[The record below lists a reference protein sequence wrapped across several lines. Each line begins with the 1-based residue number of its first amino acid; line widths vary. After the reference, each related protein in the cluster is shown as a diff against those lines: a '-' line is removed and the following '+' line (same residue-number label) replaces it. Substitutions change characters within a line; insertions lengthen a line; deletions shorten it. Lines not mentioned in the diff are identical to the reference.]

1 MLVREPDEK
10 EFMTVG
16 NVAERARFGFHTGV
30 VAPVLAVILTSCAGT
45 PDAQPA
51 AEALATALTSRDFN
65 EIQLR
70 GATPR
75 DATLAIG
82 EITEP
87 MGEST
92 WSVDVHAVEEV
103 PESETER
110 RSVTFEITWDLE
122 HSDEPWTY
130 TTTAELELVDEVWQ
144 VDWSPALLHPDLT
157 EGDRLVL
164 RRQLAQRADMLAG
177 DGSPLVTER
186 PVFRI
191 GIDKT
196 IVEPADQPA
205 SAEAL
210 AELVGVDPERFA
222 ERVADS
228 GERAF
233 VDAITLRE
241 EDAGDVVERVTDIT
255 GARALEDTMLLA
267 PTREFARPILGTVG
281 EATAE
286 VIEES
291 EGRVQPGDV
300 VGLSGLQRAYDEIL
314 AGTAGVQV
322 DIEPAEGDA
331 RTVFEQAPVSGEPV
345 TTTLDVDLQIE
356 AERVLADAEPAS
368 AIVAIQPTTGNVLAA
383 ASGPGSEGYSTA
395 TLGQY
400 APGSTFKLASAL
412 ALLRAGHR
420 PDEAVECP
428 DTIAV
433 DGRRFGNYS
442 DYPSSELGQITLQ
455 TAFAQSC
462 NTAFIG
468 LRDDV
473 PQADLA
479 AAAAALGIGVEA
491 DLGVPAFLG
500 SVPDQA
506 DGTEHAAS
514 MIGQGNVLASPLAMA
529 AATASVAAGRT
540 VVPVIVDQNRQET
553 DSTLTTDEARTL
565 AELMQATVEG
575 GTGSFL
581 QDVPGEPIGAKTG
594 TAEYGVADQAGT
606 HGWMVAI
613 QGDLAV
619 AVFVEDAE
627 SGSAG
632 AGPLL
637 EEFLRGASTS

>member
-1 MLVREPDEK
+1 M
-10 EFMTVG
+10 G
-16 NVAERARFGFHTGV
+16 NVAERARFGLHTGA

-75 DATLAIG
+75 DATLAIS

-87 MGEST
+87 MGESR
-92 WSVDVHAVEEV
+92 WSVGVHAVEEV

-144 VDWSPALLHPDLT
+144 ADWSPAMLHPDLT

-164 RRQLAQRADMLAG
+164 RRQLAQRADVLAD

-196 IVEPADQPA
+196 MVEPADQPA

-210 AELVGVDPERFA
+210 AELVRVVPERFG

-233 VDAITLRE
+233 VEAITLRE
-241 EDAGDVVERVTDIT
+241 EDAGDVVARVADIT

-286 VIEES
+286 IIEES
-291 EGRVQPGDV
+291 EGRVQRGDV
-300 VGLSGLQRAYDEIL
+300 IGVSGLQRAYDEIL

-331 RTVFEQAPVSGEPV
+331 TTVFEQAPVPGEPV

-356 AERVLADAEPAS
+356 AERVLADVGPAS

-420 PDEAVECP
+420 PDETVECS
-428 DTIAV
+428 DTITV

-442 DYPSSELGQITLQ
+442 DYPSSELGQITLR

-468 LRDDV
+468 LREDV
-473 PQADLA
+473 PRADLA
-479 AAAAALGIGVEA
+479 AAATALGIGLEA

-506 DGTEHAAS
+506 DGTEQAAS

-529 AATASVAAGRT
+529 AAAASVAAGRT
-540 VVPVIVDQNRQET
+540 VVPLIVDQSRQET
-553 DSTLTTDEARTL
+553 DSTLTTDEARAL
-565 AELMQATVEG
+565 AELMQATVED

-594 TAEYGVADQAGT
+594 TAEYGAADTAGT

-619 AVFVEDAE
+619 AVFVEDGE
-627 SGSAG
+627 SGSAI

-637 EEFLRGASTS
+637 EEFLRAASTP